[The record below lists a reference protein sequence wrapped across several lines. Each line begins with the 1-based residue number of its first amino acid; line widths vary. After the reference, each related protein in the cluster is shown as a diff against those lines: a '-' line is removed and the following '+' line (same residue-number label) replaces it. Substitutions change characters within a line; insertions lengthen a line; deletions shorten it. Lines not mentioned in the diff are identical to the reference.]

1 MLILITYMQST
12 SYKMPAQAGIKISN
26 LRYSDDTTLVTE
38 NEVELMM
45 KWNLNEV
52 ELDESEIGQ

>member
-1 MLILITYMQST
+1 
-12 SYKMPAQAGIKISN
+12 MPAPAGIKIDN

-52 ELDESEIGQ
+52 DLMKVK

>member
-1 MLILITYMQST
+1 
-12 SYKMPAQAGIKISN
+12 MPAQAGIKIDN